1 MLVNNFLEN
10 SASKNPDKT
19 ALICGDKRLT
29 YAEIDAM
36 AGSLASVLLS
46 EGVEKGDR
54 VAVFLDNSIEA
65 VVAVFA
71 ILKTGATFLM
81 VNQTTKQDKL
91 NYMLNNCRASALIS
105 HIDKFN
111 IASEAY
117 KTTPS
122 LKFAVLSGKKKD
134 IVNGS
139 QRYIFMEDA
148 LTNMSSSWKPVVT
161 SPCIDVDLATIIYT
175 SGSTGNPKGVMMTHH
190 NMVSAA
196 NSITQYLENRED
208 DIILNLLPLSFD
220 YGLYQVLMGFKMGA
234 TLVLEKSFIYPY
246 KVIETILKEKVTGFP
261 IVPTIS
267 AILLQMEE
275 LKNHNFEHLRYISNT
290 AAALP
295 PIHITK
301 LREIF
306 PKARIY
312 SMYGLTEC
320 KRVTYLP
327 PDQIDIRPTSVGKGM
342 PNEDVYIVDED
353 GKRVGP
359 NIVGELVVRGSN
371 VMKGYWE
378 MPEETAKRLKPG
390 RYPGEM
396 VLYTGDL
403 FKMDEEGYLYFVAR
417 KDDIIK
423 SRGEKVSP
431 KEIEN
436 ILYEID
442 GVVEAA
448 VIGVPDDILGQ
459 AIKAFIVLK
468 NGATMTEKDV
478 QRFCSKKLE
487 DFMVP
492 KYVEFRFE
500 LPKTSTGKISKKML
514 TETRLI

>member
-1 MLVNNFLEN
+1 M
-10 SASKNPDKT
+10 
-19 ALICGDKRLT
+19 ICGDKRLT

-246 KVIETILKEKVTGFP
+246 KVIETIF
-261 IVPTIS
+261 
-267 AILLQMEE
+267 
-275 LKNHNFEHLRYISNT
+275 
-290 AAALP
+290 
-295 PIHITK
+295 
-301 LREIF
+301 
-306 PKARIY
+306 
-312 SMYGLTEC
+312 
-320 KRVTYLP
+320 KR
-327 PDQIDIRPTSVGKGM
+327 
-342 PNEDVYIVDED
+342 
-353 GKRVGP
+353 
-359 NIVGELVVRGSN
+359 
-371 VMKGYWE
+371 KGYWFSDC
-378 MPEETAKRLKPG
+378 PDNLCNTLA
-390 RYPGEM
+390 
-396 VLYTGDL
+396 
-403 FKMDEEGYLYFVAR
+403 
-417 KDDIIK
+417 
-423 SRGEKVSP
+423 
-431 KEIEN
+431 
-436 ILYEID
+436 D
-442 GVVEAA
+442 G
-448 VIGVPDDILGQ
+448 
-459 AIKAFIVLK
+459 
-468 NGATMTEKDV
+468 GA
-478 QRFCSKKLE
+478 
-487 DFMVP
+487 
-492 KYVEFRFE
+492 
-500 LPKTSTGKISKKML
+500 
-514 TETRLI
+514 